1 MTTASAVVSTNSAT
15 YSARAEIFAM
25 APPTA
30 PQQLHVAVMHAEPAQ
45 AAITPPVA
53 NILEGLEERSRGRAR
68 RAAVA
73 GAVCRGETRRE
84 VSRRT

>member
-1 MTTASAVVSTNSAT
+1 MTTASTVVSTNSAT

-30 PQQLHVAVMHAEPAQ
+30 PKQLHVAVMHAEPAQ

-53 NILEGLEERSRGRAR
+53 NILDGLAE
-68 RAAVA
+68 VA
-73 GAVCRGETRRE
+73 CSCA
-84 VSRRT
+84 